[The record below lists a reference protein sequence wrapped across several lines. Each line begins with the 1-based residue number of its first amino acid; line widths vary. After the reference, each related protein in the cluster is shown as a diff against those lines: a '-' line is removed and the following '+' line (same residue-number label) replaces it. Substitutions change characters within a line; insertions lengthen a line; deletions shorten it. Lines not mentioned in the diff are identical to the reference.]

1 MREACSDMGVRS
13 YRRCGKDGCFLGSRQ
28 DLPRFLG
35 SLDHPSSNHGEG
47 DEEGGGPRPHEGDAA
62 RDEGHEVSW
71 DLIPVVRSGS
81 RVLCAGSSVWVESLE
96 SASALVERVE
106 SFSGEWGRKIC

>member
-1 MREACSDMGVRS
+1 MGS
-13 YRRCGKDGCFLGSRQ
+13 GWAPSGWCGKDGCFLGSRQ
-28 DLPRFLG
+28 GLLRFLG

-47 DEEGGGPRPHEGDAA
+47 DEEGGGGPRPHEGDAA

-81 RVLCAGSSVWVESLE
+81 LRVLCAGSSVWVLPHLLS
-96 SASALVERVE
+96 V
-106 SFSGEWGRKIC
+106 GRKMHLSVSRRAGTLLS

>member
-1 MREACSDMGVRS
+1 MGGTRREVRE
-13 YRRCGKDGCFLGSRQ
+13 DGCFLGSRQ

-47 DEEGGGPRPHEGDAA
+47 DEEGGGGPRPHEGDAA

-81 RVLCAGSSVWVESLE
+81 RVLCAGSSVWVPPHLLS
-96 SASALVERVE
+96 V
-106 SFSGEWGRKIC
+106 GRKMHLCEP